1 MIKKYQSLIDYY
13 KDCFS
18 MVDEF
23 QEVEEAEKLNP
34 VGPAFNA
41 DSALASTRP
50 SPPSSVPASTRS
62 TIRTE
67 WID

>member
-1 MIKKYQSLIDYY
+1 MREY
-13 KDCFS
+13 K
-18 MVDEF
+18 EI
-23 QEVEEAEKLNP
+23 EVAVAGTGH
-34 VGPAFNA
+34 VGLSIATLLPIIL
-41 DSALASTRP
+41 SKPSWVLSVPASTRP